1 MKLRKNVKFV
11 KNWIQKHIDE
21 HKAEFDGSKV
31 EDFVDI
37 YLQAQRGENQK
48 LSGTRH
54 ISARFLGMGQLIVA
68 LHIILVVRCTFTHL
82 LTFLHWCTSVREAAV

>member
-48 LSGTRH
+48 LSG
-54 ISARFLGMGQLIVA
+54 IQLARAF
-68 LHIILVVRCTFTHL
+68 
-82 LTFLHWCTSVREAAV
+82 